1 LVGVELT
8 AAKAYLIA
16 GGATTASKLTYQGKC
31 TWVAYAYALAPT
43 FAVTQTTLL
52 GLTSNWELHTMEYVT
67 GSSTT

>member
-8 AAKAYLIA
+8 GATPYTVA
-16 GGATTASKLTYQGKC
+16 GGASDAVKLTYKGKC

-43 FAVTQTTLL
+43 FAVTQTTAL

-67 GSSTT
+67 GSATT

>member
-8 AAKAYLIA
+8 AAKSYTI
-16 GGATTASKLTYQGKC
+16 GSTDSVTLTYKGKC